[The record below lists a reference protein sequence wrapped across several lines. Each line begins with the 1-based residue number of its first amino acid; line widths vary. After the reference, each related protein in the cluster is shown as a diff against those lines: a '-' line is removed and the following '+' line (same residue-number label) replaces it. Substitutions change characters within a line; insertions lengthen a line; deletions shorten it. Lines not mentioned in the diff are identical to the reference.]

1 MPRDKYLKLEKTSI
15 MKKRKPIVI
24 VCPTSLGGHIEYS
37 ANLANSFSE
46 MWLGKIY
53 ILSRAGAKR
62 HTSGLLNSN
71 VEVIESLPPLIKNSY
86 PNVVKHFQKAL
97 RLLKEILQISLFCR
111 SNKATL
117 VILQEPRYGFLVN
130 LIHPRVALFL
140 HNIPADKVRGASQKL
155 EVNLSLSTAKNADF
169 VVVHGKAQEVS
180 LRRHLTPRSVIQVP
194 LPGVDTWAEEGL
206 SNISRSSE
214 RKYLCLGEIRKNK
227 NLELLVD
234 AADLAQLPIKIIGR
248 KTDSRYFEDLE
259 SLAARSDFCKVQEK
273 FLSPT
278 EFELELS
285 TAYCLILPYGD
296 FQAQSHVLAKA
307 LAFGTPVI
315 VSDLPSLREQAD
327 NNKCTMFFERGNA
340 SSLAKVMK
348 EFDTSKQICRP
359 FSYQWSQVTSEILRG
374 TGLSL

>member
-97 RLLKEILQISLFCR
+97 
-111 SNKATL
+111 
-117 VILQEPRYGFLVN
+117 RYGFLVN